1 MLPVSALHFFVTMA
15 YVVLTLGAL
24 KAFAITFHDRPI
36 GQALGFLT
44 F

>member
-1 MLPVSALHFFVTMA
+1 MA
-15 YVVLTLGAL
+15 NDAAKAEGQDDTPRVVWGA